1 MRWETGRCQLVQHSL
16 THTPAPL
23 GHSRVFAFI
32 YFLNAMRTHWRQ
44 RMDGGWGQVRRP
56 DDG

>member
-1 MRWETGRCQLVQHSL
+1 MRSETGRRQLAQHSL

-32 YFLNAMRTHWRQ
+32 YFQNGTRSHWRL
-44 RMDGGWGQVRRP
+44 RMDGGWGQVRGP
-56 DDG
+56 EEG